1 MAPTQPSNG
10 QPGPPHEPV
19 DLESF
24 EGVGRTGGDI
34 TAGRNPACEHPLI
47 AAHTPCRQTRRK
59 GKATRRVSCGQ
70 RIVIV
75 LTGPAHGEL
84 PTRRSRQLST
94 SRKKTSRSADAA
106 LGWIAKSQAPE
117 GNRPGS
123 WARTSLRYA
132 RNWRRKRLRTTAVP
146 TARDTAN
153 ATRGGSSPLN
163 GDGANMVTD
172 TVPLRTRRP
181 RRRSSW
187 NVRRSRT
194 RQIRPTDVDGP

>member
-1 MAPTQPSNG
+1 MR
-10 QPGPPHEPV
+10 
-19 DLESF
+19 LESF
-24 EGVGRTGGDI
+24 ERVGRTGGDI
-34 TAGRNPACEHPLI
+34 TAGRNPAGKQPLI
-47 AAHTPCRQTRRK
+47 AAHTPCRQTRRNGK
-59 GKATRRVSCGQ
+59 GTRRFRCWR

-75 LTGPAHGEL
+75 LAGCSHRGL

-94 SRKKTSRSADAA
+94 SRNRTTRSTSAA

-117 GNRPGS
+117 GIRAGS
-123 WARTSLRYA
+123 VARTSAKCA
-132 RNWRRKRLRTTAVP
+132 RTWRRKRLRTTAVP
-146 TARDTAN
+146 TLRDTAN
-153 ATRGGSSPLN
+153 ATRGGSSMV
-163 GDGANMVTD
+163 DGVDANMVTD